1 MTINE
6 LLSET
11 YALGFS
17 DEPEL
22 TDGFIFSANRALFRI
37 MTELAEDS
45 VREIGIAP
53 LPIVGYVKEYTRRA
67 NESFSFDLKGSSYSF
82 TASGSGSYI
91 HKSKTKEETFS
102 FSGAHT
108 VCRGFCEPN
117 DELIFPSDG
126 CFTVFDLAC
135 FEGTDASREADIPLV
150 SSRRRI
156 DLAMLIPDLFRV
168 TAPPRDEN
176 GNEIEG
182 ASALGSSLYVPNA
195 YCGKIILTYRRR
207 AARIDKNYPDG
218 DIDIPKELEALL
230 PILTASY
237 LWLDDDYERSSFYLD
252 LYRSEAARI
261 RSAFP
266 LGIGESYTIVGG
278 WA

>member
-126 CFTVFDLAC
+126 CFTVFDIAC
-135 FEGTDASREADIPLV
+135 FEGT
-150 SSRRRI
+150 
-156 DLAMLIPDLFRV
+156 
-168 TAPPRDEN
+168 DEN